1 MTDDE
6 TARVS
11 RRLISTEHLAECFW
25 PDVTHDELAALDGR
39 VRESAVLTEGGPAP
53 VRYLG
58 TMLVPSDE
66 VVFCF
71 FEGSL
76 DAVRGVATRAGVPFE
91 RIVETVRVSSVPP
104 FGGDSPAT
112 KDAFTGHGEKQGS
125 R

>member
-1 MTDDE
+1 MKDDE
-6 TARVS
+6 TARSS
-11 RRLISTEHLAECFW
+11 RRLVSAEYVAECFW
-25 PDVTHDELAALDGR
+25 PGVTHDELAALDGR
-39 VRESAVLTEGGPAP
+39 IREGADLTKDETEP

-76 DAVRGVATRAGVPFE
+76 DSVRVVATRAGVPFE
-91 RIVETVRVSSVPP
+91 RIVETIRIASGPP
-104 FGGDSPAT
+104 FGGDTAVAT
-112 KDAFTGHGEKQGS
+112 RPFTGHGEEH